1 MPQYLTPNRYRLM
14 SLGIDLSAKSDAEL
28 GALIGSASA
37 EVNRH
42 CATPMGHD
50 FRGGTVTR
58 EEHQWDVG
66 NVHHRPTGRLW
77 PKHGMG
83 VMPIT
88 SCNQIDIY
96 TTKTNYVRFTPN
108 NIFVN
113 GRTGY
118 VEPIAAPITTALF
131 TSIPPWLLSSPVAYI
146 DYTYAREY
154 VETDEQLYPLGG
166 KTYQALNQFWTD
178 AAVTVKVDGST
189 VAGSDYTVNRVEG
202 SITFTA
208 IQDASAEVTVTYTHK
223 LDFAIAMATAI
234 VVTDMLGYS
243 NINASGLGGL
253 SAIKVEEIELRQSS
267 KAGYNNMDLH
277 PAAKK
282 FLGSF
287 VYVSFA

>member
-14 SLGIDLSAKSDAEL
+14 ALGIDLSAKSDAEL

-42 CATPMGHD
+42 CAAPMGHD

-58 EEHQWDVG
+58 EEHLWDVG
-66 NVHHRPTGRLW
+66 NTHRRPSGRLW

-83 VMPIT
+83 IMEIT
-88 SCNQIDIY
+88 TCSQIDIY
-96 TTKTNYVRFTPN
+96 TTKVNYVRFTPD
-108 NIFVN
+108 NIFWN
-113 GRTGY
+113 SRLGY

-131 TSIPPWLLSSPVAYI
+131 TSIPPWLLTSPVAYI

-154 VETDEQLYPLGG
+154 TETDEQLYPLGG

-178 AAVTVKVDGST
+178 DPVTVKVDGAT
-189 VAGSDYTVNRVEG
+189 VTAYTLNRVEG
-202 SITFTA
+202 QVIFT
-208 IQDASAEVTVTYTHK
+208 DVVDSGSEVTVSYTHK
-223 LDFAIAMATAI
+223 MDFAIAMATAI

-253 SAIKVEEIELRQSS
+253 SGIKVEEIELRQSS
-267 KAGYNNMDLH
+267 KAGYNNLDLH

-287 VYVSFA
+287 IYASLA